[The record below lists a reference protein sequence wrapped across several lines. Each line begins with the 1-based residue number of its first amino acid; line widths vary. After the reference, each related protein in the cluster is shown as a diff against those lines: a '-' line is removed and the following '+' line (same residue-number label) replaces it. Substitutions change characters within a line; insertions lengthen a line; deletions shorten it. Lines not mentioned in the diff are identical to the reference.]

1 MSRDIQPAG
10 MLVYHVLFVALL
22 IGTEAFFTGLSAL
35 NLRHAE
41 ATVADEAAWL
51 RERLGIEDPRELLDY
66 NRLGTA
72 LSQLQTWVTV
82 ALVLLV
88 LYSGVY
94 ADAVAA
100 LEATGWPLVVRG
112 TVFVLGTAL
121 ALQVISLP
129 FDLVETF
136 VVEEQFGFN
145 QQTIGLWLRDLVV
158 SLAVLLVLGGVLTG
172 ILFTAI
178 DAIGG
183 LWWVAAWLLFVAFA
197 LVMQVLYPRVIAPLF
212 NDFEPIE
219 GGDLE
224 NAVTNVFDRAG
235 FTCSQLYEMD
245 ASRRS
250 SHSNAYFVGFGRTKR
265 VVLFDTLIEQLS
277 TPSIQ
282 AVLAHELAHY
292 QRGHI
297 WKQLAAGAVQIGA
310 LLFGGALL
318 VEATWLYDMFGV
330 AGQPIYAGLG
340 LAVLW
345 LEPIGR
351 LSSPLT
357 NRLSLAHEREADAFA
372 VDVVEADAMIDALAA
387 LTGENLS
394 NPFPHPLYAT
404 FHYDH
409 PPIPERI
416 RHIQETAS
424 E

>member
-1 MSRDIQPAG
+1 
-10 MLVYHVLFVALL
+10 MLVSQLVFVALL
-22 IGTEAFFTGLSAL
+22 VGTEAFFTALAAL

-41 ATVADEAAWL
+41 RTVSEEREWL
-51 RERLGIEDPRELLDY
+51 RDRLGVEEPRELLDY

-72 LSQLQTWVTV
+72 LGQLQTWVTLFV
-82 ALVLLV
+82 VLLV

-112 TVFVLGTAL
+112 AVFVLGAAI
-121 ALQVISLP
+121 ALQTIALP
-129 FDLVETF
+129 FDVVDTF
-136 VVEEQFGFN
+136 VVESQFGFN
-145 QQTIGLWLRDLVV
+145 QQTLTLWLRDLAV
-158 SLAVLLVLGGVLTG
+158 SLVVLVALGGVLAAA
-172 ILFTAI
+172 LFAAI

-219 GGDLE
+219 GGDLAD
-224 NAVTNVFDRAG
+224 AVSDVFDRAG

-250 SHSNAYFVGFGRTKR
+250 SHSNAYFTGFGATKR

-277 TPSIQ
+277 VPSLQ

-292 QRGHI
+292 KRGHV
-297 WKQLAAGAVQIGA
+297 WKQLAAGTVQIGV
-310 LLFGGALL
+310 LLFGAALL
-318 VEATWLYDMFGV
+318 VEATWLYDMFGI
-330 AGQPIYAGLG
+330 AGEPIYAGLG
-340 LAVLW
+340 VAALL
-345 LEPIGR
+345 LEPVAR
-351 LSSPLT
+351 LSAPLS

-372 VDVVEADAMIDALAA
+372 VEVIEADAMVEALCD

-409 PPIPERI
+409 PPIPDRI
-416 RHIQETAS
+416 KHIRETAGKS
-424 E
+424 EQTAQV